1 MKEIQYQSSCS
12 ERFMAG
18 QLGRETA
25 VRVPMLR
32 CWWKKGVATYS
43 LGIAIVNHRKPTY
56 CRCWSWSPPVSKKS
70 FLTVSPLNVS
80 CDDLYQTCITLLN
93 SDEHTFHG
101 TDSATVA
108 QRQPPM
114 APTWC
119 VEGTRMEG
127 VAGIARWLLDVPVQV
142 PCTSAHGKNT
152 SLGLSCDVALS

>member
-56 CRCWSWSPPVSKKS
+56 CRCWSWSPPVSKKIILN
-70 FLTVSPLNVS
+70 FITIECLMWRLVS
-80 CDDLYQTCITLLN
+80 DLYHVVEQWWTHFSRHRFGHSGSTTATYGAHVMRRRHKDGRGSRHSKVTSWRTC
-93 SDEHTFHG
+93 
-101 TDSATVA
+101 
-108 QRQPPM
+108 
-114 APTWC
+114 
-119 VEGTRMEG
+119 
-127 VAGIARWLLDVPVQV
+127 AGAMYIGPWQEYKFG
-142 PCTSAHGKNT
+142 S
-152 SLGLSCDVALS
+152 